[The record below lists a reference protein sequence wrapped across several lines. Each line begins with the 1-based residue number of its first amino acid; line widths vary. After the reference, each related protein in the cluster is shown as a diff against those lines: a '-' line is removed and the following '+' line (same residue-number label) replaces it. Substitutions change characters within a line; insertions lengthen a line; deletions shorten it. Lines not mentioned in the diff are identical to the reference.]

1 MTIQELIDRLME
13 SGDEK
18 FRKTATIS
26 IADIGGGVI
35 ENNLDVFD
43 VKNSVKCVEIRL
55 PCKSEHYGLYDY
67 GNVADDWD

>member
-18 FRKTATIS
+18 FRKTATIG
-26 IADIGGGVI
+26 IADVGGSVI
-35 ENNLDVFD
+35 ENDLDVFD
-43 VKNSVKCVEIRL
+43 VKNAVNHVEIRL

-67 GNVADDWD
+67 GNAADDWD

>member
-26 IADIGGGVI
+26 IADVGGDLI
-35 ENNLDVFD
+35 ADDLDVFN

-55 PCKSEHYGLYDY
+55 PFKSGHYGLDDSEYDD
-67 GNVADDWD
+67 DDWN

>member
-26 IADIGGGVI
+26 IADVGGDLI
-35 ENNLDVFD
+35 EDDLDVFN
-43 VKNSVKCVEIRL
+43 VKNSVKCVGIRL
-55 PCKSEHYGLYDY
+55 PFKSGQYGLDNY
-67 GNVADDWD
+67 GNGDDDWD